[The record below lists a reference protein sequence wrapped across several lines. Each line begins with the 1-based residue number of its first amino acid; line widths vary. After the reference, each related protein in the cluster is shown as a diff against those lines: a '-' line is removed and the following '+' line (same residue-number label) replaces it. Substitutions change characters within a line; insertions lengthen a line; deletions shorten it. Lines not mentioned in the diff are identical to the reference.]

1 MRIKYTIMIVLM
13 LFGNIV
19 WGQYSYFVTRN
30 IYLKK
35 NPDAYSDNIS
45 FIPEG
50 TTLNIIANTDYPYLL
65 VKYNGE
71 DGYVNRLDL
80 STSEGTTTTEVETLP
95 QEESET
101 EEPQPTVESPEEREN
116 EPSADVVKK
125 SWKDRLV
132 LPKLPSISSLGGN
145 DKYIWFLLII
155 PLLFVILLIR
165 SLLGARKRKEK
176 LEDSYSYSLG
186 KQDSTSFWDQK
197 DRTTWEQPEKTTQSQ
212 QDKTTFDNTYSEPIK
227 VHRWENFA
235 GKDDKTIFEK

>member
-19 WGQYSYFVTRN
+19 LGQYSYFVTRN

-50 TTLNIIANTDYPYLL
+50 TTLNILANTDYPFLL

-80 STSEGTTTTEVETLP
+80 NVNEGTTTTEEEILP

-101 EEPQPTVESPEEREN
+101 IEAQPTVESPEETEN
-116 EPSADVVKK
+116 GPSGDIEKK
-125 SWKDRLV
+125 SWKDWFV

-155 PLLFVILLIR
+155 PLFFVSLLIR
-165 SLLGARKRKEK
+165 SLFGARKRQEK
-176 LEDSYSYSLG
+176 LEDSYNYSLG
-186 KQDSTSFWDQK
+186 NQESTSFWDQK
-197 DRTTWEQPEKTTQSQ
+197 DRTIWEQPDKTTQSQ
-212 QDKTTFDNTYSEPIK
+212 QDKTTLDNTYSEPIK

-235 GKDDKTIFEK
+235 QKDDKTIFEK

>member
-1 MRIKYTIMIVLM
+1 MGLSGSVFFVQENSPIKKI
-13 LFGNIV
+13 N
-19 WGQYSYFVTRN
+19 
-30 IYLKK
+30 
-35 NPDAYSDNIS
+35 D
-45 FIPEG
+45 
-50 TTLNIIANTDYPYLL
+50 L
-65 VKYNGE
+65 V
-71 DGYVNRLDL
+71 D
-80 STSEGTTTTEVETLP
+80 
-95 QEESET
+95 
-101 EEPQPTVESPEEREN
+101 
-116 EPSADVVKK
+116 
-125 SWKDRLV
+125 V
-132 LPKLPSISSLGGN
+132 LPKLPNLSSLGGN

-176 LEDSYSYSLG
+176 LEDSYNYSLG